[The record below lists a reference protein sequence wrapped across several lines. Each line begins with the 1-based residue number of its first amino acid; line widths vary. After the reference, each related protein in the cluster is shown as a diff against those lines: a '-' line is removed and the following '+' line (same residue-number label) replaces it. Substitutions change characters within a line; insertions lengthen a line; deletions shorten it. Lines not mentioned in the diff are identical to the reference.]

1 MMEPIKLQ
9 DLRAS
14 DQTDLSIMSSKLKT
28 GLSYVKEGSVLKNAS
43 SQSDVQ
49 VKAVIF
55 TKVNATSVP
64 LGSDFKMELVHLT
77 TVAKM
82 KYGF

>member
-1 MMEPIKLQ
+1 MQPIKLQ

-28 GLSYVKEGSVLKNAS
+28 GLSYVKEGNVLKNAS

-49 VKAVIF
+49 VKVVIF

-64 LGSDFKMELVHLT
+64 LELHSNMELAVD
-77 TVAKM
+77 VAKI
-82 KYGF
+82 KSGF